1 MSEGYR
7 TEEEQV
13 EALKNW
19 WNESGKSTVMWIVV
33 AIVGVLGWQGWQKQ
47 QQSSREAASAVYQ
60 NFLTAVDQGEAGM
73 VTASHLAQTLRDDF
87 SSSTYAQYAALYQA
101 RFAVEKNDLATA
113 EQHLNW
119 VLAENPEDEIR
130 LQANLRLARL
140 KYAAGQYDEAMQLLN
155 TDAQGFA
162 ASYSEV
168 KGDILKAKGNLQQA
182 LDAYL
187 NAQNLSLARQYPTE
201 NSVLQ
206 IKIQQLQSQLA
217 TNAGSEVENG

>member
-19 WNESGKSTVMWIVV
+19 WNESGKSTVLWIVV

-60 NFLTAVDQGEAGM
+60 SFLTAVDQGEKGM
-73 VTASHLAQTLRDDF
+73 VTANHLAQTLRDEF

-101 RFAVEKNDLATA
+101 RFAVEKNDLEAA

-119 VLAENPEDEIR
+119 VLAEKPEDEIR

-140 KYAAGQYDEAMQLLN
+140 KYAAGQYDEAMGLLN

-162 ASYSEV
+162 ASYSEA
-168 KGDILKAKGNLQQA
+168 KGDILKAKGDLQQA
-182 LDAYL
+182 LEAYL
-187 NAQNLSLARQYPTE
+187 NAQSLSLARQYPTE
-201 NSVLQ
+201 NTVLQ

-217 TNAGSEVENG
+217 TNADSEVENG

>member
-19 WNESGKSTVMWIVV
+19 WNESGKSSVIWIVV

-47 QQSSREAASAVYQ
+47 QQSSREEASAVYQ
-60 NFLTAVDQGEAGM
+60 NFLTAVDQGEKGM

-87 SSSTYAQYAALYQA
+87 SNSTYAQYAALYQA
-101 RFAVEKNDLATA
+101 RFAVEKNELEAA

-119 VLAENPEDEIR
+119 VLAEKPEDEIR

-140 KYAAGQYDEAMQLLN
+140 KYATGQYDEAMGLLN

-182 LDAYL
+182 LEAYL
-187 NAQNLSLARQYPTE
+187 NAQSLSLARQYPTE
-201 NSVLQ
+201 NTVLQ

-217 TNAGSEVENG
+217 TSADSEVENG

>member
-13 EALKNW
+13 EVLKNW
-19 WNESGKSTVMWIVV
+19 WNESGKSTAMWIAV
-33 AIVGVLGWQGWQKQ
+33 AIIGVLGWQGWQKQ
-47 QQSSREAASAVYQ
+47 QQSTREAASAVYQ
-60 NFLTAVDQGEAGM
+60 SFLTAVEQGEKGM

-87 SSSTYAQYAALYQA
+87 SSSTYAHYAALYQA
-101 RFAVEKNDLATA
+101 RFAVEKNDLDTA

-119 VLAENPEDEIR
+119 VLAESPEDEIR

-140 KYAAGQYDEAMQLLN
+140 KYAAGQYDEAMELLN
-155 TDAQGFA
+155 IDAQGFA
-162 ASYSEV
+162 AGYSEV
-168 KGDILKAKGNLQQA
+168 KGDILKAKGSLQQA

-187 NAQNLSLARQYPTE
+187 NAQSLSLARQYPTE
-201 NSVLQ
+201 NNVLQ

-217 TNAGSEVENG
+217 TKAESEVENG